1 MGQEFTINSSAIE
14 TKINQLLPSQG
25 GAGAGIDFSASTM
38 IVPIVDLTESAE
50 GSNVRQDLQTAL
62 SFNDITAQ
70 QVINQ
75 TTTMIDTTGYYR
87 VFGSCNMDVGGIL
100 LFQLNDGATTKNFN
114 VLVGLTS
121 GSIVNI
127 DFVVF
132 LGAGE
137 SLICSSEATTARFQG
152 CTKQI
157 ADVNGNLTNVS

>member
-38 IVPIVDLTESAE
+38 IVPIIDLTESAE

-62 SFNDITAQ
+62 SFNGITAQ
-70 QVINQ
+70 QVINA
-75 TTTMIDTTGYYR
+75 TVTMVNTTGYYR
-87 VFGSCNMDVGGIL
+87 IFGACNMDVGGVL
-100 LFQLNDGATTKNFN
+100 FFQLNDGTTTKNFN
-114 VLVGLTS
+114 VVVCLES
-121 GSIVNI
+121 GSIVNL

-137 SLICSSEATTARFQG
+137 SLICVSEGTTARFQG
-152 CTKQI
+152 CSKQI
-157 ADVNGNLTNVS
+157 ADVNGNLTSVS

>member
-38 IVPIVDLTESAE
+38 IVPIIDLTESAE

-62 SFNDITAQ
+62 SFNGVTAQ

-75 TTTMIDTTGYYR
+75 TVTMVNTTGYYR
-87 VFGSCNMDVGGIL
+87 IFGACNMDVGGVLI
-100 LFQLNDGATTKNFN
+100 FQLNDGTTTKNFN
-114 VLVGLTS
+114 VVVGLDS
-121 GSIVNI
+121 GSIVNL

-132 LGAGE
+132 LGAGD
-137 SLICSSEATTARFQG
+137 S
-152 CTKQI
+152 
-157 ADVNGNLTNVS
+157 